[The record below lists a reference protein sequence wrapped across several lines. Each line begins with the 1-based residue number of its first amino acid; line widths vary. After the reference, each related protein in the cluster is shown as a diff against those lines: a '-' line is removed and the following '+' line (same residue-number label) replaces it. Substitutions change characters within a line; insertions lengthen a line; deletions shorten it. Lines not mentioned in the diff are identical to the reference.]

1 VSLSHELNQ
10 WLNTLHAKGV
20 ELWVDG
26 EQLRFRAPP
35 GTLSAELRQQIGD
48 RRAELLIALRG
59 KAAPA
64 APEIV
69 EDVADLLARLAHLD
83 IRLALDGDKLTVSA
97 PKGAL
102 TPALREEM
110 GRRKDDVKAYLGRV
124 GAGPTSRAAEKN
136 ENAGLAIVSIPRT
149 ADMPISHT
157 QQRLWFL
164 RQMDPGNHAYNIQ
177 TTLRLKGRLS
187 VPALERT
194 LAALL
199 ARHESLRT
207 RFISVDGTPRC
218 VVEPVVAVQ
227 LEQADV
233 SSLPEGEREAAGL
246 QHALSV
252 SQRPFD
258 LTRAPLVHLALIR
271 LGPDD
276 HLFVNV
282 FDHIVSDGISLMVW
296 IGELRQLY
304 DGEVAGRVPALPP
317 LQAQYLDYAEWE
329 RRVFAEGVL
338 DSHVEFWK
346 RQLAGLPSMLSLPI
360 DRPRPPVQSA
370 NGGRAVLQ
378 LSSAFSAQL
387 KVFARSE
394 GATLFMLLLSAFE
407 VLLHRHSG
415 ETDIAVGSAI
425 ANRSRTE
432 LERVVGFFANNI
444 VLRANLSGN
453 PTVREV
459 VAKAREASLDAYAH
473 QDMPF
478 DMLVDVLGVTRELDH
493 SPIFQVMLVLQ
504 NISLTGFEMAGLQC
518 QLMELPVTAAR
529 FDLTVDVFDLEV
541 GLRVYFEY
549 NTDLFDAVTV
559 ERMLGHYENLL
570 KAFVD
575 TPDARIA
582 DLPMLSGVEQQL
594 LQGWNDA
601 GMSYPPGQT
610 VHGLF
615 EQQVARTP
623 EAVAVV
629 FEGEQ
634 LSYGQLNARANQ
646 LAHHLRSLDVGAGA
660 LIGVWMERCPD
671 MIVAVLGV
679 LKAGAAY
686 VPLDPAFPKDRI
698 DYMMED
704 AELRVVITQ
713 SALANGLP
721 PGVHGVSLDT
731 DASVLSALSPA
742 NPAPASGSTDL
753 AYVIYTSGSTGRPK
767 GVMLEHRSVVNFLL
781 SMHREPGITASD
793 RFVAV
798 TTLSFDIAGLEIHG
812 PLTVG
817 GTVVLASRA
826 TALDGLRLAE
836 LLDRAEATLLQ
847 ATPATWRLLLESGW
861 RGRAGMKMLC
871 GGEGLPRDLADK
883 LLATGGELW
892 NMYGPT
898 ETTIWSTVWRVS
910 DTSRAI
916 SIGRPIANTQVYVLE
931 PSGLPAPIG
940 VGGELCIGGDG
951 LARGYRNREDLTA
964 EKFVTL
970 DIPGV
975 GRQRVYRT
983 GDVVRFLADGRME
996 FVGRRDQQVKV
1007 RGFRIELGEIE
1018 TVLASHEGV
1027 KECVVHVREDT
1038 PGDQRLVAYLVS
1050 QSGAA
1055 PTMEAMRATL
1065 RVKLPEYMVPNLFVV
1080 LDALPLTPNGKVD
1093 RKALPMPV
1101 PASGPDVGEDAGE
1114 TVMTPLQRQVAGIW
1128 RKVLSVE
1135 RVGLN
1140 ANFFDLGGHSLLLVR
1155 LQAAMQREFGQEFPL
1170 VELFQRTTVAAQAD
1184 RLAAPASGSGALE
1197 RAKARAVKQ
1206 IQVQG

>member
-1 VSLSHELNQ
+1 MSNELTQ
-10 WLNTLHAKGV
+10 WLATLEAKGV
-20 ELWVDG
+20 ELWVEG
-26 EQLRFRAPP
+26 EQLHFRAPP
-35 GTLSAELRQQIGD
+35 GTLSAELRQQIAD
-48 RRAELLIALRG
+48 RRAALLTALQG

-64 APEIV
+64 APAPMG
-69 EDVADLLARLAHLD
+69 DVVDLLARLSRLD

-102 TPALREEM
+102 TPALREEL
-110 GRRKDDVKAYLGRV
+110 GRRKDEVKAHLGRV
-124 GAGPTSRAAEKN
+124 GGGASRKPAEIKASVAM
-136 ENAGLAIVSIPRT
+136 EPIPR
-149 ADMPISHT
+149 ASDMPISHT

-164 RQMDPGNHAYNIQ
+164 RQMNPDNHAYNIQ
-177 TTLRLKGRLS
+177 TTLRLQGRLS
-187 VPALERT
+187 VPALERA
-194 LAALL
+194 LGDLL

-207 RFISVDGTPRC
+207 RFISVEGTPRC
-218 VVEPVVAVQ
+218 VVEPVVAVH
-227 LEQADV
+227 LEQVDV
-233 SSLPEGEREAAGL
+233 SGLPEGDERIVAGL
-246 QHALSV
+246 RHALSV

-258 LTRAPLVHLALIR
+258 LTRAPLVHLALIK

-282 FDHIVSDGISLMVW
+282 FDHIVSDGLSLMVW

-304 DGEVAGRVPALPP
+304 EGEVADRVPTLPP
-317 LQAQYLDYAEWE
+317 LQVQYLDYAEWE

-338 DSHVEFWK
+338 DAHVAFWK
-346 RQLAGLPSMLSLPI
+346 KQLAGLPSMLALPL

-370 NGGRAVLQ
+370 NGGRAALQ
-378 LSSAFSAQL
+378 LSPAFSAQL
-387 KVFARSE
+387 KAFARSE

-432 LERVVGFFANNI
+432 LEGVVGFFANNI
-444 VLRANLSGN
+444 VLRAHLAGN

-459 VAKAREASLDAYAH
+459 IAQAREASLDAYAH

-478 DMLVDVLGVTRELDH
+478 DMLVDVLGVSRELDH
-493 SPIFQVMLVLQ
+493 SPIFQVMFVLQ
-504 NISLTGFEMAGLQC
+504 SISLTGFDMGGLKC
-518 QLMELPVTAAR
+518 QMMELPVTAAR
-529 FDLTVDVFDLEV
+529 FDLTVDVFDLDL

-549 NTDLFDAVTV
+549 NTDLFDAVTM
-559 ERMLGHYENLL
+559 ERMLGHYETVL
-570 KAFVD
+570 KAFVAQ
-575 TPDARIA
+575 PQARIA
-582 DLPMLSGVEQQL
+582 DLPMLSGTERQL
-594 LQGWNDA
+594 MLGWNETAMAYDTA
-601 GMSYPPGQT
+601 QT

-623 EAVAVV
+623 DAVAVT
-629 FEGEQ
+629 FEGAP
-634 LSYGQLNARANQ
+634 LSYAALNARANQ
-646 LAHHLRSLDVGAGA
+646 LAHHLRSLGAGPGS
-660 LIGVWMERCPD
+660 LVGVWMERSAD

-704 AELRVVITQ
+704 AELRIVVTQ
-713 SALANGLP
+713 AALAPGLP
-721 PGVHGVSLDT
+721 AGVQGLSLDS
-731 DASVLSALSPA
+731 DAPTLAALPSG
-742 NPAPASGSTDL
+742 NPAPLGGAGEL

-781 SMHREPGITASD
+781 SMHREPGIGASD

-817 GTVVLASRA
+817 GTVVLASRT
-826 TALDGLRLAE
+826 TALDGVRLAA
-836 LLDRAEATLLQ
+836 LLDSSEATILQ

-861 RGRAGMKMLC
+861 RGRPGLKMLC

-898 ETTIWSTVWRVS
+898 ETTIWSTVARVT
-910 DTSRAI
+910 DTQRAI

-931 PSGLPAPIG
+931 PSGLPAPVG

-951 LARGYRNREDLTA
+951 LARGYRNRDDLTV

-970 DIPGV
+970 DVPGV
-975 GRQRVYRT
+975 GPRRVYRT

-996 FVGRRDQQVKV
+996 FVGRRDHQVKV

-1018 TVLASHEGV
+1018 TVLARHEGV
-1027 KECVVHVREDT
+1027 KDNVVIVREDS
-1038 PGDQRLVAYLVS
+1038 PGDQRLVAYVVP
-1050 QSGAA
+1050 QPGAA
-1055 PTMEAMRATL
+1055 LETEGMRATL
-1065 RVKLPEYMVPNLFVV
+1065 RVQLPEYMVPNLFVV
-1080 LDALPLTPNGKVD
+1080 LEALPLTPNGKVD
-1093 RKALPMPV
+1093 RKALPAPV
-1101 PASGPDVGEDAGE
+1101 ARGPSVADEVDDAL
-1114 TVMTPLQRQVAGIW
+1114 MTPVQRQVAALWRGI
-1128 RKVLSVE
+1128 LNIE
-1135 RVGLN
+1135 RVGLH

-1155 LQAAMQREFGQEFPL
+1155 LQAAMQREFGKEFPL
-1170 VELFQRTTVAAQAD
+1170 VELFQRTTVAAQAE
-1184 RLAAPASGSGALE
+1184 RMSTPVGASGALE
-1197 RAKARAVKQ
+1197 RARARAAKQ
-1206 IQVQG
+1206 IQG

>member
-1 VSLSHELNQ
+1 VSNELTQ
-10 WLNTLHAKGV
+10 WLATLEAKGV
-20 ELWVDG
+20 ELWVEG
-26 EQLRFRAPP
+26 EQLHFRAPP
-35 GTLSAELRQQIGD
+35 GTLSAELRQQIAD
-48 RRAELLIALRG
+48 RRAELLTALRG

-64 APEIV
+64 APAPV
-69 EDVADLLARLAHLD
+69 GDVGDLLARLSQLD

-102 TPALREEM
+102 TPALREEL
-110 GRRKDDVKAYLGRV
+110 GRRKDEVKARLAQGGT
-124 GAGPTSRAAEKN
+124 GASRKPAEIKASVAM
-136 ENAGLAIVSIPRT
+136 EPIPRT
-149 ADMPISHT
+149 SDMPISHT

-164 RQMDPGNHAYNIQ
+164 RQMNPDNHAYNIQ
-177 TTLRLKGRLS
+177 TTLRLQGRLS
-187 VPALERT
+187 VPALER
-194 LAALL
+194 AMGDLL

-218 VVEPVVAVQ
+218 VVEPVVAVH
-227 LEQADV
+227 LEQVDV
-233 SSLPEGEREAAGL
+233 SSLPEGDERIVAGL
-246 QHALSV
+246 RHALSV

-258 LTRAPLVHLALIR
+258 LTRAPLVHLALIK

-282 FDHIVSDGISLMVW
+282 FDHIVSDGLSLMVW

-304 DGEVAGRVPALPP
+304 EGEVADRVPALPA
-317 LQAQYLDYAEWE
+317 LQVQYLDYAEWE

-338 DSHVEFWK
+338 DAHVAFWK
-346 RQLAGLPSMLSLPI
+346 KQLAGLPSMVALPL

-370 NGGRAVLQ
+370 NGGRAALQ
-378 LSSAFSAQL
+378 LSPAFSDHL

-432 LERVVGFFANNI
+432 LEGVVGFFANNI
-444 VLRANLSGN
+444 VLRANLAGN

-459 VAKAREASLDAYAH
+459 IAQAREASLDAYAH

-478 DMLVDVLGVTRELDH
+478 DMLVDVLGVSRELDH
-493 SPIFQVMLVLQ
+493 SPIFQVMFVLQ
-504 NISLTGFEMAGLQC
+504 SISLTGFDMGGLKC
-518 QLMELPVTAAR
+518 QMMELPVTAAR
-529 FDLTVDVFDLEV
+529 FDLTVDVFDLDL

-549 NTDLFDAVTV
+549 NTDLFDAVTM
-559 ERMLGHYENLL
+559 ERMLGHYEALL
-570 KAFVD
+570 HAFVEQ
-575 TPDARIA
+575 PQARIA
-582 DLPMLSGVEQQL
+582 DLPMLSENERQL
-594 LQGWNDA
+594 MLGWNDTA
-601 GMSYPPGQT
+601 MAYDTAQT

-623 EAVAVV
+623 DAMAVT
-629 FEGEQ
+629 FEGER
-634 LSYGQLNARANQ
+634 LSYAELNGKANQ
-646 LAHHLRSLDVGAGA
+646 LAHHLRSLGAGPGS
-660 LIGVWMERCPD
+660 LVGVWMERGAD

-704 AELRVVITQ
+704 AALRVVVTQ
-713 SALANGLP
+713 AALVPGLP
-721 PGVHGVSLDT
+721 AGVQGVSMDSEAPTL
-731 DASVLSALSPA
+731 AALP
-742 NPAPASGSTDL
+742 SGDPTPLGGAGEL

-781 SMHREPGITASD
+781 SMHREPGVGASD

-812 PLTVG
+812 PLTAG
-817 GTVVLASRA
+817 GTVVLASRS
-826 TALDGLRLAE
+826 TALDGVRLAA
-836 LLDRAEATLLQ
+836 LLDSCEATILQ
-847 ATPATWRLLLESGW
+847 ATPATWRLLLESSW
-861 RGRAGMKMLC
+861 RGRPGLKMLC

-898 ETTIWSTVWRVS
+898 ETTIWSTVARVT
-910 DTSRAI
+910 DTQRAI

-931 PSGLPAPIG
+931 PSGLPAPVG

-951 LARGYRNREDLTA
+951 LARGYRNRDDLTA

-970 DIPGV
+970 DLPGV
-975 GRQRVYRT
+975 GPRRVYRT
-983 GDVVRFLADGRME
+983 GDMVRFLADGRME
-996 FVGRRDQQVKV
+996 FVGRRDHQVKV

-1018 TVLASHEGV
+1018 TVLARHDGV
-1027 KECVVHVREDT
+1027 KDNVVIVREDT
-1038 PGDQRLVAYLVS
+1038 PGDQRLVAYVVP
-1050 QSGAA
+1050 QPGAA
-1055 PTMEAMRATL
+1055 LEAEGMRTTL
-1065 RVKLPEYMVPNLFVV
+1065 RVQLPEYMVPNQFVV
-1080 LDALPLTPNGKVD
+1080 LQALPLTPNGKVD
-1093 RKALPMPV
+1093 RKALPPPMNSAP
-1101 PASGPDVGEDAGE
+1101 
-1114 TVMTPLQRQVAGIW
+1114 TVADQADEALMTPVQRRVAGLW
-1128 RKVLSVE
+1128 RGILNIE
-1135 RVGLN
+1135 RVGLH

-1170 VELFQRTTVAAQAD
+1170 VELFQRTTVAAQAE
-1184 RLAAPASGSGALE
+1184 RMSTPVGVSAALE
-1197 RAKARAVKQ
+1197 RARARAAKQ
-1206 IQVQG
+1206 IQG